1 LCNMRLQANIN
12 KRADNNSL
20 ASKYTFLAPHRDF
33 ANTRQ
38 VIILAE
44 TI

>member
-1 LCNMRLQANIN
+1 MQDNIN
-12 KRADNNSL
+12 ERTGDHSMASGYTLL
-20 ASKYTFLAPHRDF
+20 AAHRGF